1 MRVLFVVNKL
11 IFGGA
16 ETQLIALSAELS
28 RRGHDVA
35 IYTLHR
41 DNPRLGELAG
51 TAVRVI
57 EDQKR
62 QKLDVALLGRL
73 RRFIREY
80 RPDVVQGILVD
91 GNLHARLAAAGT
103 GVPALN
109 SERNDNYLWPL
120 QHRVGVW
127 LTRGLTAG
135 LIANSHAGARFA
147 QKRFKLPDANVHVV
161 WNGIDPVAIEHHA
174 VAAVDLGEEF
184 FDRRDVK
191 IACLVGMI
199 RPAKDYHL
207 ALAAAERLHQ
217 ADSSWR
223 VLFVGDSNPQ
233 TDRYKSEV
241 TAAAKPLVD
250 RRLVAFAG
258 LRRDVPAIIRK
269 ANVLFSTSLHEGFP
283 NVILEAMAVGT
294 PVISTDFSD
303 IRSILPC
310 DWQVVGSRDASDIA
324 AAIVRAEGE
333 RARLA
338 ASQRSWVETHGTIA
352 IAAERL
358 ESIFAKYIGQN
369 HHRASRLEAS
379 ANINEGHPGIRGW
392 ESVSK

>member
-1 MRVLFVVNKL
+1 MLF
-11 IFGGA
+11 
-16 ETQLIALSAELS
+16 
-28 RRGHDVA
+28 R
-35 IYTLHR
+35 
-41 DNPRLGELAG
+41 
-51 TAVRVI
+51 
-57 EDQKR
+57 
-62 QKLDVALLGRL
+62 
-73 RRFIREY
+73 
-80 RPDVVQGILVD
+80 
-91 GNLHARLAAAGT
+91 
-103 GVPALN
+103 
-109 SERNDNYLWPL
+109 
-120 QHRVGVW
+120 
-127 LTRGLTAG
+127 
-135 LIANSHAGARFA
+135 
-147 QKRFKLPDANVHVV
+147 
-161 WNGIDPVAIEHHA
+161 
-174 VAAVDLGEEF
+174 
-184 FDRRDVK
+184 
-191 IACLVGMI
+191 
-199 RPAKDYHL
+199 
-207 ALAAAERLHQ
+207 
-217 ADSSWR
+217 
-223 VLFVGDSNPQ
+223 SNPQ

-241 TAAAKPLVD
+241 ITAAKPLVD

-324 AAIVRAEGE
+324 AAIVRAEGQ

-338 ASQRSWVETHGTIA
+338 TSQRSWVETHGTIA
-352 IAAERL
+352 TAAERL